1 MDIVSLLLGFTI
13 GSLVAWFF
21 FRRRIAALGR
31 EAERLRRELAE
42 TEKCGEGIEE
52 FRERQQARR
61 EEAKGEILAALNE
74 RGVLKNEEIVELAG
88 VSSATA
94 VRYPVLC

>member
-1 MDIVSLLLGFTI
+1 MDIVSLLLVLTI

-31 EAERLRRELAE
+31 EAERLRRELKE
-42 TEKCGEGIEE
+42 TERCGEGIEE

-61 EEAKGEILAALNE
+61 EEAP
-74 RGVLKNEEIVELAG
+74 R
-88 VSSATA
+88 TT
-94 VRYPVLC
+94 